1 MVTLVEDD
9 SDDEVGFS
17 INPTKPEKDDL
28 DRSTPTGTGTGT
40 GLTVE
45 EMISKEEEV
54 IKKQQAE
61 TLKRSGLPFFN
72 EDESVDE
79 LIERLR
85 SKPSFNQKFLR
96 EPDFLERIQELKKH
110 PEKISQ
116 FMSDP
121 RVMQAF
127 CCLQG
132 MGLNVSEQDLQ
143 KAEREGHMSD
153 RPVISA
159 QEKDGAQQYSTVAD
173 AKAAGNASFKAGE
186 LRAALALYERA
197 RELAEGVA
205 PSDEVIPIISNIALV
220 FIKLTRFKDA
230 EAACTQAIDEVP
242 KDDLQRISLTKVF
255 FRRSLA
261 RERQKQL
268 TEALSDM
275 EQAATAAAEDVRRE
289 VQRIQNTGSML
300 ARRQPYTQA
309 AVKSLQIEVTRLQKE
324 VARLKE
330 LALVEAKNKAS
341 SEERRREERDLGA
354 LRSSGQALPSQPT
367 TAKQVPAPYA
377 PGVVAEQDW
386 SFWAK
391 NRLSELLV
399 GSKEVKGAEHWM
411 PDGGVIRV
419 HHLDLAK
426 SEVHAS
432 VKLKKGKRALYYD
445 LDISCQWEAVSN
457 TADGTTKSSQRSKLA
472 GIFRLYNVSQE
483 TQYCPGGSQN
493 SSYIYSIGY
502 DPRNTSNWAM
512 AVKEEAQELFH
523 AVSEKVGKLILELQ
537 RK

>member
-197 RELAEGVA
+197 RELAEVLGLRGFFLREKFTYRRMLSTKVLRLVVF
-205 PSDEVIPIISNIALV
+205 SDEVIPIISNIALV

-341 SEERRREERDLGA
+341 SEERRREERDL
-354 LRSSGQALPSQPT
+354 
-367 TAKQVPAPYA
+367 
-377 PGVVAEQDW
+377 
-386 SFWAK
+386 
-391 NRLSELLV
+391 
-399 GSKEVKGAEHWM
+399 
-411 PDGGVIRV
+411 
-419 HHLDLAK
+419 
-426 SEVHAS
+426 
-432 VKLKKGKRALYYD
+432 
-445 LDISCQWEAVSN
+445 
-457 TADGTTKSSQRSKLA
+457 
-472 GIFRLYNVSQE
+472 
-483 TQYCPGGSQN
+483 
-493 SSYIYSIGY
+493 
-502 DPRNTSNWAM
+502 
-512 AVKEEAQELFH
+512 
-523 AVSEKVGKLILELQ
+523 
-537 RK
+537 